1 MNVLSSAT
9 SPLTDWRSIFQ
20 LGNLLS
26 FLGIAATIYYA
37 LRAEKKANTALK
49 AAVSARTELL
59 MKVAAEEFVE
69 LLKLVKSIRQVAQA
83 NDLSRAEEIAG
94 NLNEILAMA
103 KTSWPQLLQQVQ
115 HEEIEVALR
124 ENQRLLAILRNA
136 DSPTADKAV
145 QIAQLVDTGTR
156 E

>member
-1 MNVLSSAT
+1 
-9 SPLTDWRSIFQ
+9 
-20 LGNLLS
+20 
-26 FLGIAATIYYA
+26 
-37 LRAEKKANTALK
+37 
-49 AAVSARTELL
+49 

-136 DSPTADKAV
+136 D
-145 QIAQLVDTGTR
+145 TR
-156 E
+156 LYATFLPSRHRHE